1 MNKVQNINFIIASLG
16 FTLILSAIYFE
27 LNRIRT
33 ILDGTIGEA
42 AQEVIV
48 DLSSIKG
55 Y

>member
-16 FTLILSAIYFE
+16 ITIILSSIYFE

-42 AQEVIV
+42 AQEVVLDI
-48 DLSSIKG
+48 SEIKG